1 MHARIALISLLLA
14 LLGAGCGPI
23 SAHSAIARA
32 HIALEAAKGAQADQF
47 AIYEFRS
54 ASLYLEK
61 AKEEE
66 GFSSFQ
72 EAVDFAVKSR
82 RFADSARA
90 RALQSK
96 QAKPRSVEELRRER
110 SAPQMQPQMQPQTQP
125 QMKPSSFPSTP
136 AQ

>member
-1 MHARIALISLLLA
+1 MNARITLISLLFA

-54 ASLYLEK
+54 AALYLEK

-66 GFSSFQ
+66 GYSSFQ
-72 EAVDFAVKSR
+72 EAVNFAIKSR
-82 RFADSARA
+82 GFADSARA
-90 RALQSK
+90 RARQNK
-96 QAKPRSVEELRRER
+96 QAKPRTFEEIRRER
-110 SAPQMQPQMQPQTQP
+110 SAPQGQQPQMQQPQMQPS
-125 QMKPSSFPSTP
+125 MPSTP